1 MLFSRNIS
9 LGVFPALGYRP
20 SGRLCAISQGLA
32 RLPRGERIR
41 LVSPPGQAENVA
53 RIEYT
58 SHRNARP
65 PPVMG
70 KNLEF
75 VGLGE
80 ALIDIFADGA
90 ASLGGAPLN
99 VAVHAH
105 HLLQPLNLG
114 RGVVVSALGYDQW
127 GAYAH
132 SVLAE
137 NAMATDYIAANKY
150 PTGTASVFVRDGQTG
165 FEIAQNVA
173 WDYICATPATN
184 ALAERCDAVCFGSL
198 AQRSDVSRE
207 MIRDFLARAEKAWRL
222 YDVNFRQNTL
232 SRIRGYSREIVEAS
246 CKLSSAMKANEH
258 ELVELAEM
266 FGLGAPGTRDEAAI
280 WPQME
285 FFLREFGLEAVVV
298 TRAERGAMAVTPYE
312 KLELPPADPVRG
324 EVHPVGAGDA
334 FSAGMLF
341 GRSQAW
347 PWRTT
352 LDLAA
357 KMGAW
362 VTRHVS
368 AIPKL
373 SPEILQFIADQTK
386 THDKSLL
393 RRAT

>member
-1 MLFSRNIS
+1 MWRASNTVRKAGNAQPTLAI
-9 LGVFPALGYRP
+9 
-20 SGRLCAISQGLA
+20 GRQ
-32 RLPRGERIR
+32 
-41 LVSPPGQAENVA
+41 
-53 RIEYT
+53 
-58 SHRNARP
+58 
-65 PPVMG
+65 
-70 KNLEF
+70 LEF

-80 ALIDIFADGA
+80 ALIDIFEDGA

-114 RGVVVSALGYDQW
+114 HGVIVSALGSDKW
-127 GAYAH
+127 GKYARN
-132 SVLAE
+132 VLAE
-137 NAMATDYIAANKY
+137 NSISTDYIATNQH
-150 PTGTASVFVRDGQTG
+150 PTGTASVFVRDGQSG

-173 WDYICATPATN
+173 WDYIGATPATDG
-184 ALAERCDAVCFGSL
+184 LAERCDAVCFGSL

-207 MIRDFLARAEKAWRL
+207 MIRAFLARSQKAWRL

-232 SRIRGYSREIVEAS
+232 SRSRGYSREIVEAS
-246 CKLSSAMKANEH
+246 CKLSSAMKANEN

-266 FGLGAPGTRDEAAI
+266 FDLGTADTKDEAAV

-298 TRAERGAMAVTPYE
+298 TRAERGAMAVTHHE
-312 KLELPPADPVRG
+312 KLQLPPAEPARR

-341 GRSQAW
+341 GRSQGW
-347 PWRTT
+347 GWRTT

-373 SPEILQFIADQTK
+373 SPEILQFAADQT
-386 THDKSLL
+386 TAHDKGLL
-393 RRAT
+393 RGAT